1 MQINFQAMKTTQ
13 MSRKQMLKQSVLAA
27 VGFGPAGTSLATTP
41 AKGRYPKNYP
51 LPLMV
56 TDASQDA
63 CSIT

>member
-1 MQINFQAMKTTQ
+1 